1 MRWPSPSRYEDSA
14 DGSTDRC
21 WATMVMVVSQTACL
35 VLEVCFPCCLRVAP
49 PSVRTGPHQLV
60 VEELLEQ
67 LQQVAPQ
74 VQAVLSCP

>member
-1 MRWPSPSRYEDSA
+1 
-14 DGSTDRC
+14 
-21 WATMVMVVSQTACL
+21 MVMAVSQMAYL

-60 VEELLEQ
+60 VEELLEP